1 MNKDV
6 YTRTLFELSID
17 ALKSMVVD
25 VRAEVSAGLMS
36 NKEAHD
42 KINCIS
48 AVLMTKEMEEKHGI
62 RLDNF

>member
-6 YTRTLFELSID
+6 FTNTLFELSID

-36 NKEAHD
+36 SKEAHD
-42 KINCIS
+42 RINCIS
-48 AVLMTKEMEEKHGI
+48 AVLMSKELEEKHGTEPAS
-62 RLDNF
+62 L